1 MALEPMA
8 NRPWF
13 TLYDPSEDRYLAR
26 QIWSGKDE
34 EQDQQLL
41 LPFEMWLA
49 IALQLS
55 TFDGPSRL
63 GQVCRCLRPICRH
76 PELWERRSR
85 AAFSARGFL
94 PSDALLRSYQWSWR
108 KMFMERRRLRF
119 DGMYYISTTRM
130 LSGTIE
136 GRGMKEADKDFYC
149 PGGHCYH
156 PLVSRPHPHPQ
167 PLTLTPHPSPLTL
180 SPPPGGMK
188 VTYHRIFRF
197 WPSGD
202 LFVYLTGQVQPES
215 VTFRRA
221 AQAVTPARKA
231 SLSRL
236 KGAAWGRF
244 ELHEEEGGE
253 GGEGATSIEA
263 RVPQYNADFPH
274 MLPATI
280 QYALALRGPTWPCPT
295 NCELALLE
303 HSVLGGLPEDP
314 ATTALEVPQPTCSF
328 VPFAG
333 HVIVKRAEACVL
345 PAMRLGRRH
354 MQLPAP

>member
-1 MALEPMA
+1 MA

-76 PELWERRSR
+76 PEMWERRSR

-119 DGMYYISTTRM
+119 DGVYYISTTRL

-149 PGGHCYH
+149 PGGHCHH
-156 PLVSRPHPHPQ
+156 PLGCMPSSLA
-167 PLTLTPHPSPLTL
+167 LTLTLNPSPSPSPSPLTAHP
-180 SPPPGGMK
+180 SPSPR
-188 VTYHRIFRF
+188 H
-197 WPSGD
+197 
-202 LFVYLTGQVQPES
+202 Q
-215 VTFRRA
+215 A
-221 AQAVTPARKA
+221 A
-231 SLSRL
+231 
-236 KGAAWGRF
+236 
-244 ELHEEEGGE
+244 
-253 GGEGATSIEA
+253 
-263 RVPQYNADFPH
+263 
-274 MLPATI
+274 
-280 QYALALRGPTWPCPT
+280 
-295 NCELALLE
+295 
-303 HSVLGGLPEDP
+303 
-314 ATTALEVPQPTCSF
+314 
-328 VPFAG
+328 
-333 HVIVKRAEACVL
+333 
-345 PAMRLGRRH
+345 
-354 MQLPAP
+354 

>member
-149 PGGHCYH
+149 PGGHCDH
-156 PLVSRPHPHPQ
+156 PLGSMPSSLA
-167 PLTLTPHPSPLTL
+167 LTLTLNPSPSPLTPHPSP
-180 SPPPGGMK
+180 SPR
-188 VTYHRIFRF
+188 H
-197 WPSGD
+197 
-202 LFVYLTGQVQPES
+202 
-215 VTFRRA
+215 
-221 AQAVTPARKA
+221 QAV
-231 SLSRL
+231 
-236 KGAAWGRF
+236 
-244 ELHEEEGGE
+244 
-253 GGEGATSIEA
+253 
-263 RVPQYNADFPH
+263 
-274 MLPATI
+274 
-280 QYALALRGPTWPCPT
+280 
-295 NCELALLE
+295 
-303 HSVLGGLPEDP
+303 
-314 ATTALEVPQPTCSF
+314 
-328 VPFAG
+328 
-333 HVIVKRAEACVL
+333 
-345 PAMRLGRRH
+345 
-354 MQLPAP
+354 

>member
-1 MALEPMA
+1 MERQKLEPMG

-13 TLYDPSEDRYLAR
+13 TLYDPSEDSHLAR
-26 QIWSGKDE
+26 QIWSSKDE

-94 PSDALLRSYQWSWR
+94 ASDALLRSYQWSWR
-108 KMFMERRRLRF
+108 KMFMARRRLRY
-119 DGMYYISTTRM
+119 DGMYCLSTTRM
-130 LSGTIE
+130 LVGTNE
-136 GRGMKEADKDFYC
+136 GRGMKEADTDFY
-149 PGGHCYH
+149 
-156 PLVSRPHPHPQ
+156 R
-167 PLTLTPHPSPLTL
+167 
-180 SPPPGGMK
+180 PGGMK
-188 VTYHRIFRF
+188 VTWHRIFRF

-202 LFVYLTGQVQPES
+202 VFVYLTCQVQPES
-215 VTFRRA
+215 AAFRRA

-231 SLSRL
+231 SLSQRL

-244 ELHEEEGGE
+244 ELHEVE
-253 GGEGATSIEA
+253 GGEGAEGAEGATAIEA

-280 QYALALRGPTWPCPT
+280 QYALALRGPTRPCPT

-303 HSVLGGLPEDP
+303 HTVLGCLPEDP
-314 ATTALEVPQPTCSF
+314 ATALEVLQPACSF

-333 HVIVKRAEACVL
+333 HVIVKRAAESLL

-354 MQLPAP
+354 RQQPAP